1 MEETIVLL
9 NLLGTLHDSSTIPK
23 YVGNFEKYSLEEISR
38 RLERVEYDES
48 MMNFIGLN
56 GVLIIWRMIGK
67 VVYWKISVRI
77 PWDNK
82 IRN

>member
-48 MMNFIGLN
+48 MMNFIVFEWSVDYLT
-56 GVLIIWRMIGK
+56 VD
-67 VVYWKISVRI
+67 WKSCILKNFRENSVG
-77 PWDNK
+77 
-82 IRN
+82 

>member
-48 MMNFIGLN
+48 MMNFIGVFEWSVDYLTDD
-56 GVLIIWRMIGK
+56 
-67 VVYWKISVRI
+67 WKSCILKNFRENSVG
-77 PWDNK
+77 
-82 IRN
+82 